1 MRYVFNA
8 GPQLTKN
15 ELEKMMNQIEIN
27 YPKGS
32 EMTMTLAEV
41 LRKEGYEDGIE
52 QGREEGIE
60 KGIEKGET
68 KALVKTV
75 MKLLT
80 KKFGVL
86 PADYREKIGQLD
98 VITLEMIIDEIWDC
112 DNLVT
117 IEKYFI

>member
-1 MRYVFNA
+1 MLKILKYA
-8 GPQLTKN
+8 EDKGK
-15 ELEKMMNQIEIN
+15 ELGIII
-27 YPKGS
+27 
-32 EMTMTLAEV
+32 
-41 LRKEGYEDGIE
+41 GIE
-52 QGREEGIE
+52 QGKIEGIE

>member
-1 MRYVFNA
+1 MF
-8 GPQLTKN
+8 
-15 ELEKMMNQIEIN
+15 
-27 YPKGS
+27 
-32 EMTMTLAEV
+32 EMSVHYDWQETRKLA
-41 LRKEGYEDGIE
+41 L
-52 QGREEGIE
+52 EEGIE